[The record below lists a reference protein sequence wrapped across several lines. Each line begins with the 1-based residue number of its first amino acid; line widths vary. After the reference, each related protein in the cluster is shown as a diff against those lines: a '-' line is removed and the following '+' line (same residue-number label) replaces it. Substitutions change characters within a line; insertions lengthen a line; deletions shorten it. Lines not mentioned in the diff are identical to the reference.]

1 MSDKVV
7 KSIELA
13 RELGVKPSDIVR
25 FVETLRNVQFKKR
38 TTNINIEPEEVEKII
53 EHFKKDKESEKN
65 GGENRNCQG

>member
-53 EHFKKDKESEKN
+53 EHFKKDKESEKKW
-65 GGENRNCQG
+65 RRK